1 MQTREVVSMADITVN
16 KANEEIHEYYD
27 VPIKFVQAVETML
40 YCCADDD
47 PDIIDRI
54 YEEE

>member
-1 MQTREVVSMADITVN
+1 MADITVN